1 MRATSCAL
9 YASLGYERRDGR
21 AGPSVTPVAI
31 RIAGRHHF
39 ARSLGCAPT
48 HLGPS
53 QGRCELFPLL
63 PLLFVRGACCAPAM
77 SFEDDLRRVE
87 EHVAE
92 ARRFVQR
99 QKGLIIR
106 LRAAGANTLDAQR
119 VLWLLES
126 NLRRLEEHRDRLGPT
141 CGSKGAGP

>member
-1 MRATSCAL
+1 
-9 YASLGYERRDGR
+9 
-21 AGPSVTPVAI
+21 
-31 RIAGRHHF
+31 
-39 ARSLGCAPT
+39 
-48 HLGPS
+48 
-53 QGRCELFPLL
+53 
-63 PLLFVRGACCAPAM
+63 M

-99 QKGLIIR
+99 QKGLIVR
-106 LRAAGANTLDAQR
+106 LRAAGASTLEAQR

-141 CGSKGAGP
+141 CGSKGAGPWPDVH